1 VPSVPDDLFEQF
13 LALGYVAPDDLKEMK
28 ERSSALGI
36 PLAEVAA
43 IGDARNDIPMLR
55 LAGRSAAMAHAR
67 PEVREAADLVVPS
80 NSEEGALEALDRF
93 YPSLAPLAVAA
104 GPATREA

>member
-1 VPSVPDDLFEQF
+1 
-13 LALGYVAPDDLKEMK
+13 
-28 ERSSALGI
+28 
-36 PLAEVAA
+36 
-43 IGDARNDIPMLR
+43 
-55 LAGRSAAMAHAR
+55 MAHAR